1 MSDDTIEGVVV
12 MFLSSWIFTN
22 SCIMDRIPQF
32 PFGGLESLMCN
43 IFLKFMINPLP
54 SQDVTTYKRQD
65 RKVVCFP
72 TQSTGLH
79 FHYFVCVRRPHNSWI
94 IPPGF

>member
-22 SCIMDRIPQF
+22 SWIMEGIPQF

-43 IFLKFMINPLP
+43 IFLEF
-54 SQDVTTYKRQD
+54 QD
-65 RKVVCFP
+65 
-72 TQSTGLH
+72 QSIAKPRCNH
-79 FHYFVCVRRPHNSWI
+79 IQEAR
-94 IPPGF
+94 